1 MSRPAGAPRWLAA
14 VAAAV
19 FAATTAAA
27 GAAITVVDDA
37 GVSLT
42 LAQPARRIV
51 SLAPHL
57 TEQLFAVGAGDAVI
71 GTTDHADHP
80 PAARTLPRVARAH
93 SVDLERVAALAP
105 DLIVVWGSGFPPAT
119 IEAIRRL
126 GVPVFVNE
134 PRSLDDVARSMR
146 QLGQLTGRDGSA
158 VADAYSGRIARLRA
172 QYAGRAPVRV
182 FYQVWAS
189 PLMTL
194 SGQHVVSEA
203 IALCGGRNIFA
214 DLAPIAP
221 QVSIEAV
228 VAADPQLIVTAE
240 PGGRAGDALAVW
252 LRFPNV
258 AATRNR
264 QFATL
269 DADRINRHGP
279 RLADEIAVLCAAIE
293 RTRATAIK

>member
-1 MSRPAGAPRWLAA
+1 MSRPAGAPRWRAA
-14 VAAAV
+14 LAAAV
-19 FAATTAAA
+19 LVGTSTAA

-37 GVSLT
+37 GASLT

-57 TEQLFAVGAGDAVI
+57 TEQLFAVGAGNAVI
-71 GTTDHADHP
+71 GTTDHADY
-80 PAARTLPRVARAH
+80 PAAARAVPRVARAH
-93 SVDLERVAALAP
+93 SVDLERVAALSP

-126 GVPVFVNE
+126 GVPVLVNE

-146 QLGQLTGRDGSA
+146 QLGQLTGHDGSIA
-158 VADAYSGRIARLRA
+158 ADEYSRRIALLRA
-172 QYAGRAPVRV
+172 QYAGRTPVRV

-203 IALCGGRNIFA
+203 ITLCGGRNIFA

-240 PGGRAGDALAVW
+240 PGARAGDALAVW
-252 LRFPNV
+252 LRFPLV
-258 AATRNR
+258 SATRNR
-264 QFATL
+264 QFVTL

-279 RLADEIAVLCAAIE
+279 RLAEEIAVLCAAIE
-293 RTRATAIK
+293 RTRA